1 MRKNNTDKLFDRWI
15 KNPGDHFTFDE
26 LNELLHYIDKDSV
39 NNSDSKHIEDFLA
52 KNWEKAE
59 ETNEAPEF
67 KLEENFAGIM
77 QTIKQEEFA
86 AERRDF
92 RSKVHKGFN
101 FIAKVAAI
109 LILPVT
115 IMILMDDGFAGKS
128 DSFVWNVEYF
138 SQPASRT
145 RIFLPDSTEVWL
157 NSNSKL
163 EVMHGFGKVERSVKL
178 TGEAYFSVTKNN
190 NLPFNVYAQG
200 VNIKVH
206 GTEFNISAYE
216 DQDSVETVLLNGSIS
231 LKHSD
236 YPGDQGIKMV
246 PGQRINYYKQ
256 ADSVRSDFV
265 DAQAFGSW
273 KDGIIIFNDSP
284 MEEVQKKLERW
295 FNVSIIIE
303 DESLMNYR
311 ITGVLENRT
320 LDQIMRFI
328 SLTSPVDY
336 KQEGDKVYMKK
347 R

>member
-1 MRKNNTDKLFDRWI
+1 MRTNNTDKLFDRWI

-26 LNELLHYIDKDSV
+26 LNELLHYIDKDSD

-67 KLEENFAGIM
+67 KFEENFAGIK
-77 QTIKQEEFA
+77 QTLRLKEIEDDRKV
-86 AERRDF
+86 F
-92 RSKVHKGFN
+92 RFKAQKAFN

-109 LILPVT
+109 LILPMAL
-115 IMILMDDGFAGKS
+115 MILVENDFSKNP
-128 DSFVWNVEYF
+128 DSFISNVEYF
-138 SQPASRT
+138 APPATRT

-163 EVMHGFGKVERSVKL
+163 EVMHGFGKVGRSVKL
-178 TGEAYFSVTKNN
+178 TGEAYFSVSKDKD
-190 NLPFNVYAQG
+190 LPFNVYAQG
-200 VNIKVH
+200 VNVKVH

-311 ITGVLENRT
+311 IKGVLENRT

>member
-1 MRKNNTDKLFDRWI
+1 MRTKNTDKLFDRWI
-15 KNPGDHFTFDE
+15 KNPGDHYSFDE
-26 LNELLHYIDKDSV
+26 LNELLHYIDND
-39 NNSDSKHIEDFLA
+39 SDSKHVVDFLD
-52 KNWEKAE
+52 KNWEKAGE
-59 ETNEAPEF
+59 INETQEF
-67 KLEENFAGIM
+67 KLEENFAGIK
-77 QTIKQEEFA
+77 QTLRLKEF
-86 AERRDF
+86 EDDRKVF
-92 RSKVHKGFN
+92 RFKAQKAFN

-109 LILPVT
+109 LILPMAL
-115 IMILMDDGFAGKS
+115 MILVEDDFS
-128 DSFVWNVEYF
+128 NNPDNFISNVEYF
-138 SQPASRT
+138 APPASRT

-178 TGEAYFSVTKNN
+178 TGEAYFSVTKNK

-231 LKHSD
+231 LKYSE
-236 YPGDQGIKMV
+236 YPGDMGIKMV
-246 PGQRINYYKQ
+246 PNQRINYYKH

-265 DAQAFGSW
+265 DTDAFSSW

-284 MEEVQKKLERW
+284 MEEVRRKLERW

-303 DESLMNYR
+303 DESLLNYR
-311 ITGVLENRT
+311 ITGILKERT

-328 SLTSPVDY
+328 SMTSPVDY
-336 KQEGDKVYMKK
+336 TQESDKIFMKK